1 MTSTICEI
9 KLQEYYDVALDLVIK
24 CGPIFEEGYNKSK
37 KEVMVKSDFFDFVT
51 VYDRQIEEKLTEGL
65 SKAFP
70 ESRFIGEESL
80 SGAKELPVL
89 TDAPT
94 WIIDPIDG
102 TTNYIH
108 RFPHCCISVALTIN
122 KQLAVGIIYNPAANE
137 LYTSRKGH
145 GAYLNGQPIQ
155 VSGATTL
162 SNSVV
167 GHEITLINVP
177 SWRDK
182 NIKRVYKLGS
192 VAAGTRCL
200 ATAALSLAYVAKG
213 TLGTYHV
220 DNLKPW
226 DVAAG
231 ALLIREAGGVVYAT
245 NGSEFN
251 VMRPNL
257 VAAGTDSL
265 AQEVIQLIKEA
276 DQINDY
282 TFT

>member
-1 MTSTICEI
+1 MMKQYSEE
-9 KLQEYYDVALDLVIK
+9 KLKEYHDIAVDLVK
-24 CGPIFEEGYNKSK
+24 ECGPIFEEGYNKSK

-51 VYDRQIEEKLTEGL
+51 VYDRQIEEKLTAGL

-80 SGAKELPVL
+80 AGSKELPEL

-108 RFPHCCISVALTIN
+108 RFPHCGISVALAIN
-122 KQLAVGIIYNPAANE
+122 KELVVGIIYNPAANE

-145 GAYLNGQPIQ
+145 GAYLNGQNIR
-155 VSGATTL
+155 VSGATML
-162 SNSVV
+162 SNSVI
-167 GHEITLINVP
+167 GHEITLINVAA
-177 SWRDK
+177 WRDK
-182 NIKRVYKLGS
+182 NIKRVYKLGA

-213 TLGTYHV
+213 TLDTYHV

-231 ALLIREAGGVVYAT
+231 VLLVREAGGVVYQT

-251 VMRPNL
+251 VMQPNL
-257 VAAGTDSL
+257 VAAGQDAL
-265 AQEVIQLIKEA
+265 AQQVMQLIREA
-276 DQINDY
+276 DKIDEY
-282 TFT
+282 RFT